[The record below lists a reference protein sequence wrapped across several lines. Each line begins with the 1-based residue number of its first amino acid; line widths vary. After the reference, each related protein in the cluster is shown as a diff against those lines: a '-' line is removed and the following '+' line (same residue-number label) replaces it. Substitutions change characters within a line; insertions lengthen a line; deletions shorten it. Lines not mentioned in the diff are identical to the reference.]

1 MTGFGKEILLL
12 PAKKITIEIKSLNS
26 KTLDLNL
33 RLPASYREK
42 EMALRNLLAAHVSR
56 GKVDFS
62 MFMEITG
69 AADVPRLNAAVVA
82 GYLAQLE
89 AIKEET
95 GMHGD
100 TLNAIMRL
108 PEILSADKD
117 EVNPEEWA
125 AIEGAV
131 MRAVARLNEFRAAE
145 GLQLAAD
152 LHNSVNAI
160 ENLMQAVLPF
170 EGDRLKTIRERIE
183 KNLEQIAEK
192 PEPNRLEQ
200 EFIFYMEKFDINE
213 EKVRLQTHLNY
224 FREIMANELE
234 NGRKLGFV
242 SQELGREINTL
253 GSKANHAQIQKLV
266 VQMKDHLEKIK
277 EQLLNVL

>member
-26 KTLDLNL
+26 KSLDLNL
-33 RLPASYREK
+33 RLPPSYREK
-42 EMALRNLLAAHVSR
+42 EMVLRNLIATHVSR
-56 GKVDFS
+56 GKVDFA

-82 GYLAQLE
+82 GYLEQLE

-117 EVNPEEWA
+117 EVNPTEWLE
-125 AIEGAV
+125 IESAV
-131 MRAVARLNEFRAAE
+131 MRAIEKLNQFRAAE
-145 GLQLAAD
+145 GLALQND
-152 LHNSVNAI
+152 LLQRIANI
-160 ENLMQAVLPF
+160 ESLKEAVVPF
-170 EGDRLKTIRERIE
+170 EPERLKTIRERIE
-183 KNLEQIAEK
+183 KNLEQLAEK

-224 FREIMANELE
+224 FREILSDEVE

-242 SQELGREINTL
+242 SQELGREINTM

-266 VQMKDHLEKIK
+266 VQMKDELEKIK